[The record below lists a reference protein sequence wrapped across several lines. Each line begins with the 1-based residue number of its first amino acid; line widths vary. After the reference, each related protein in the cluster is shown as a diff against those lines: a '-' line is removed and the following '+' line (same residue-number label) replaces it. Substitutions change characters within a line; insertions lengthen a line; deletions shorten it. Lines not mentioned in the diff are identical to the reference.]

1 MVYIVDDDAAVRDSL
16 SILLESHGF
25 AVSEYASGNAFLDA
39 YRDGGSG
46 CIVLDMNMPGLSG
59 LEVLNLLRDR
69 RESVPVIAITG
80 RGDPALRARLVE
92 AGALAVFDKPIEA
105 EDLIEALE
113 SAFAHRA

>member
-25 AVSEYASGNAFLDA
+25 AVSECASGNAFLDA